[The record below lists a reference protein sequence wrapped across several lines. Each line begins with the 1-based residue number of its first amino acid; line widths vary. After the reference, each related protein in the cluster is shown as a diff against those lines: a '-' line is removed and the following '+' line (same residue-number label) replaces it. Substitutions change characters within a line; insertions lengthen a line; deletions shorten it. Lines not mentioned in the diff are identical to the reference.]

1 MPRGAPRPDPFYAIR
16 TFIGPWGIVYRVSFA
31 RHGKNVAKPLTVVTT
46 AT

>member
-1 MPRGAPRPDPFYAIR
+1 MPRAAPRPDSFYAIR
-16 TFIGPWGIVYRVSFA
+16 TFNGPWGIVYRFSFT